1 MKAQT
6 RQVLDLLR
14 ARGADGLTPA
24 EARDAIACDRLAARV
39 WELRH
44 QHGFQIDD
52 VRERSAA
59 GATFAR
65 YYLHETPAPT
75 FAPVEGVQEGMFA

>member
-6 RQVLDLLR
+6 RQVLELLR
-14 ARGADGLTPA
+14 LRGEDGLTSA

-44 QHGFQIDD
+44 QHGFTVVD

-65 YYLHETPAPT
+65 YYLRETRT
-75 FAPVEGVQEGMFA
+75 FAPVTGVQEGLAL

>member
-6 RQVLDLLR
+6 RAVLDLLR
-14 ARGADGLTPA
+14 LRGADGLTPA
-24 EARDAIACDRLAARV
+24 EAREAIACDRLAARV

-44 QHGFQIDD
+44 QHGIDVED
-52 VRERSAA
+52 VRERSPM

-65 YYLHETPAPT
+65 YYLRPTQTAPAPMT
-75 FAPVEGVQEGMFA
+75 GTQEALF

>member
-6 RQVLDLLR
+6 AAVLRLLR
-14 ARGADGLTPA
+14 SKGADGLTPA
-24 EARDAIACDRLAARV
+24 EARDQLACDRLAARV

-44 QHGFQIDD
+44 QHGFDITD
-52 VRERSAA
+52 VRERSDA

-65 YYLHETPAPT
+65 YVLHEQRAFTPT
-75 FAPVEGVQEGMFA
+75 TGTQQGVWS

>member
-14 ARGADGLTPA
+14 LRGCDGLSPA
-24 EARDAIACDRLAARV
+24 EARGAIACDRLAARI

-44 QHGFQIDD
+44 LHGLDIED
-52 VRERSAA
+52 VRERTEI

-65 YYLHETPAPT
+65 YYLRERPV
-75 FAPVEGVQEGMFA
+75 FVPVEGTQERLAL

>member
-6 RQVLDLLR
+6 AAVLQLLR
-14 ARGADGLTPA
+14 SRGADGLTPA
-24 EARDAIACDRLAARV
+24 EARDALACDRLAARV

-44 QHGFQIDD
+44 LHGFDIED
-52 VRERSAA
+52 VRERSEI

-65 YYLHETPAPT
+65 YYLRERGA
-75 FAPVEGVQEGMFA
+75 FRPVTGEQEALPL

>member
-6 RQVLDLLR
+6 RQVLELLR
-14 ARGADGLTPA
+14 LRGADGLTPA

-44 QHGFQIDD
+44 QHGIEVED
-52 VRERSAA
+52 VRERSPM

-65 YYLHETPAPT
+65 YYLVTRPT
-75 FAPVEGVQEGMFA
+75 FRPITGVQEALL

>member
-14 ARGADGLTPA
+14 LRGADGLTPA
-24 EARDAIACDRLAARV
+24 EAREAIACDRLAARV

-44 QHGFQIDD
+44 QHGIDVDD
-52 VRERSAA
+52 VRERSPM
-59 GATFAR
+59 GATYAR
-65 YYLHETPAPT
+65 YYLATPT
-75 FAPVEGVQEGMFA
+75 FTPTTGEQSELFA

>member
-6 RQVLDLLR
+6 RAVLELLR
-14 ARGADGLTPA
+14 VRGADGLTPA
-24 EARDAIACDRLAARV
+24 EARDALACDRLAARV

-44 QHGFQIDD
+44 LHGFDIED
-52 VRERSAA
+52 VRERSEI

-65 YYLHETPAPT
+65 YYLRESRT
-75 FAPVEGVQEGMFA
+75 FAPVKGTQEGLPL